1 MNASE
6 LKEKVRRK
14 WRCIGDTDIKEKI
27 VYVFDEDEMAEYEK
41 QLCEEQRQNC
51 VEFFING
58 GNRQG
63 SFIAEDLLNAPE
75 PE

>member
-1 MNASE
+1 MTAKEYFKKCFPANRLNDHDTKAVIRVMEDYKS
-6 LKEKVRRK
+6 LK
-14 WRCIGDTDIKEKI
+14 
-27 VYVFDEDEMAEYEK
+27 
-41 QLCEEQRQNC
+41 CEEQRQIC